1 MGTTIA
7 GTNLLDLVSVATVKA
22 RLGISSTDQDA
33 QIASLISSVSARMAA
48 VMLRSQNGVAFT
60 KVARRTEQR
69 AISPGR
75 NMLSLRANPI
85 TTVHSVKWGETT
97 DLASTNPLIE
107 GTDYFVQKGPGVIR
121 FLSSPPAWR
130 VGGIQR
136 AAHPSMV
143 EIDYTGGLADTPE
156 NLIANGYGDIAEA
169 CAMQVAYLRQRLER
183 GAIGASSSETG
194 GSKLNY
200 DGPYDLLPDVAD
212 VCARYTRRTF

>member
-48 VMLRSQNGVAFT
+48 VMLRHT
-60 KVARRTEQR
+60 KSARRTESRQL
-69 AISPGR
+69 SPGR
-75 NMLSLRANPI
+75 NLISLKGAPI
-85 TTVHSVKWGETT
+85 VTVHSVKWGETP
-97 DLASTNPLIE
+97 DLSATNPLVE
-107 GTDYFVQKGPGVIR
+107 GTDYFVVKQQGTIR
-121 FLSSPPAWR
+121 FLQTAPAFR
-130 VGGIQR
+130 TGAIQR
-136 AAHPSMV
+136 AAHPSQI